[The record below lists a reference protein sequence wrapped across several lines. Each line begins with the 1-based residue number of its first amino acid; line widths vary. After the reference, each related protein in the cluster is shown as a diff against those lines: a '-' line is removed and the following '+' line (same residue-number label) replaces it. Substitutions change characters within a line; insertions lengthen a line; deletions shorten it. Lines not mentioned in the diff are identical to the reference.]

1 MAGFDSRCRDGAKF
15 RARKRMKSNESN
27 REKSSILSLD
37 FGRCH
42 FFSFVF
48 RKTKQENEK
57 ESKSFP
63 PAVLVSAL

>member
-1 MAGFDSRCRDGAKF
+1 MMAGFDSRCRDEAKF
-15 RARKRMKSNESN
+15 RARKRSNESN

-42 FFSFVF
+42 FFPFVF

-63 PAVLVSAL
+63 AAVLVSAL